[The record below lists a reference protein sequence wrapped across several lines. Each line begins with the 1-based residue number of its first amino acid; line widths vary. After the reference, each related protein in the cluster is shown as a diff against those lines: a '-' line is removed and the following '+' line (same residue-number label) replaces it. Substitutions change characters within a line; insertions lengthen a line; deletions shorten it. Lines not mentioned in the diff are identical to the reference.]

1 MIFIDGLE
9 SLLSCNKFVF
19 FMPRRSIEVEKNYTW
34 PFILSF
40 SHSSEIVLEKMWM
53 CFPPFSLALFLRSR
67 SHALLLKIEILILIR
82 VCRAQQLALSFETSG
97 SRHLSKALT
106 SSPSERENE
115 REGEGEKRKS
125 DCSMNFSFSSHA
137 DNRDWW
143 VTVVKEH
150 HEYGYMH
157 HTSHLFPPFCTNQR
171 LWLYCTNW
179 SSIVI
184 NLGVLFDIK
193 HWLLNKKKIT
203 WLDEEQDLSA
213 WCCIWKKSHQL
224 TLATSMDVIW
234 GKDSSMSFVLL
245 KICIYKNEVTVKHNG
260 SKWGKFCRILKL

>member
-40 SHSSEIVLEKMWM
+40 SHSSEIVLEKNVHV
-53 CFPPFSLALFLRSR
+53 FSSFLARSR

-97 SRHLSKALT
+97 SRHLSQALI

-125 DCSMNFSFSSHA
+125 DCSVNFSFSSHA

-143 VTVVKEH
+143 VTIVKEH
-150 HEYGYMH
+150 HEYRYMH
-157 HTSHLFPPFCTNQR
+157 HTSRFPR
-171 LWLYCTNW
+171 
-179 SSIVI
+179 
-184 NLGVLFDIK
+184 
-193 HWLLNKKKIT
+193 
-203 WLDEEQDLSA
+203 LSA
-213 WCCIWKKSHQL
+213 QIKGYDFTLL
-224 TLATSMDVIW
+224 TE
-234 GKDSSMSFVLL
+234 VLYWF
-245 KICIYKNEVTVKHNG
+245 I
-260 SKWGKFCRILKL
+260 